1 MGAVQW
7 WDHSRVRLDEYDQSL
22 KICKS
27 MNIFY
32 QPNRQTNPPKEIL
45 LRIKNHFSN
54 KNLSKKN
61 TKTKHYTISKKNN
74 KKNTKTT
81 QENILKKIY
90 KNRCKVV
97 TINSKIK
104 FMQ

>member
-27 MNIFY
+27 MNTFY

-45 LRIKNHFSN
+45 LRIKRSFLEQKPQKEKYKN
-54 KNLSKKN
+54 KNINITPLVKKQ
-61 TKTKHYTISKKNN
+61 TKRTQIQHKK
-74 KKNTKTT
+74 T
-81 QENILKKIY
+81 Y
-90 KNRCKVV
+90 
-97 TINSKIK
+97 
-104 FMQ
+104 

>member
-45 LRIKNHFSN
+45 LRIKKSFLEQKPQQEKYKN
-54 KNLSKKN
+54 KNITPLVKK
-61 TKTKHYTISKKNN
+61 TN
-74 KKNTKTT
+74 KKNTKTIK
-81 QENILKKIY
+81 ENILKI
-90 KNRCKVV
+90 KNK
-97 TINSKIK
+97 
-104 FMQ
+104 

>member
-7 WDHSRVRLDEYDQSL
+7 WDHSRVWLDEYDQSL

-45 LRIKNHFSN
+45 LRIKRSFLEQNR
-54 KNLSKKN
+54 
-61 TKTKHYTISKKNN
+61 TKMLAKQRLR
-74 KKNTKTT
+74 T
-81 QENILKKIY
+81 QKIVIR
-90 KNRCKVV
+90 K
-97 TINSKIK
+97 IN
-104 FMQ
+104 FNFCYRANGLAY